1 MQAVAA
7 GPTDQMAIVLLAL
20 AVMLGGAK
28 LAGHV
33 VERFGQPAV
42 LGELLVGMVLG
53 NLTHVGFSWFGDVA
67 ANPLIDGLAQL
78 GVVILLFEVGL
89 ESTVG
94 DMLTV
99 GARSMVVAVLGVV
112 CPWALGWAASAILL
126 PDRSVYVHAFIGA
139 TLTATSVGITARV
152 LSDLGKSA
160 TQEARI
166 ILGAAVIDDV
176 IGLVILAVITS
187 FVTAANLGTAMSA
200 GGILVVCAKATI
212 FLVGALVI
220 GGRLSP
226 RVFAGTAQL
235 RGKGVLLT
243 TALAFCFTLSSLA
256 AVIGLAAIVGAYAA
270 GLLLEEQHYRDP
282 AVHGERHLESLIH
295 PISTFLVPVFFVL
308 MGMRVDLSVMTDV
321 RVLALA
327 AVLTV
332 MAIVGKQA
340 CACGA
345 WGPGLDRVIIGLG
358 MVPRGEVGLIFANIG
373 LGLVV
378 RGERLVD
385 AATYSAIVVTVMLT
399 TLATPPALKWR
410 FGVLAARG
418 AEPMTGFKGS
428 EHLNGFKGSEHLNE
442 A

>member
-1 MQAVAA
+1 METAAAA
-7 GPTDQMAIVLLAL
+7 GTPNVMAMVLLAL
-20 AVMLGGAK
+20 AVILGGAK
-28 LAGHV
+28 LAGHLA
-33 VERFGQPAV
+33 ERIGQPAV
-42 LGELLVGMVLG
+42 LGELLLGMLLG
-53 NLTHVGFSWFGDVA
+53 NLRHLGFGWFGEVA
-67 ANPLIDGLAQL
+67 ANPLLDGLAQL

-99 GARSMVVAVLGVV
+99 GVRSMVVAVLGVV
-112 CPWALGWAASAILL
+112 CPWALGWAASAVLL

-187 FVTAANLGTAMSA
+187 FVSAANLGTTMSA
-200 GGILVVCAKATI
+200 GAVLLVCAKATI

-220 GGRLSP
+220 GGKLSP
-226 RVFAGTAQL
+226 RMFAGTAQL
-235 RGKGVLLT
+235 RGKGVLLA
-243 TALAFCFTLSSLA
+243 TALAFCFTLSALA

-282 AVHGERHLESLIH
+282 ALHAERHLESLIH
-295 PISTFLVPVFFVL
+295 PISAFLVPVFFVL
-308 MGMRVDLSVMTDV
+308 MGMRVDLAAMLDG

-327 AVLTV
+327 GALTV
-332 MAIVGKQA
+332 VAIVGKQV
-340 CACGA
+340 CAIGS
-345 WGPGLDRVIIGLG
+345 WGPGLDRVLVGLG

-373 LGLVV
+373 LGLSVH
-378 RGERLVD
+378 GERLVD
-385 AATYSAIVVTVMLT
+385 PATYSAIVVTVMLT
-399 TLATPPALKWR
+399 TLVTPPALKWR
-410 FGVLAARG
+410 FAAEARRETLARESVRHG
-418 AEPMTGFKGS
+418 A
-428 EHLNGFKGSEHLNE
+428 
-442 A
+442 